1 MKQDRFLIVIL
12 GIIGLLAVAALGSFF
27 MRQNSQSYGPDDT
40 PEGVIR
46 NYVLALNLGD
56 YEKAYGY
63 IATNNL
69 KPDFE
74 DFERRLI
81 ERKSQLLE
89 TTIRIISTEINDNH
103 ATVILNTA
111 REGVD
116 PFNQARGYS
125 QSAALIF
132 QDGSWKIVDMPYS
145 LWY

>member
-103 ATVILNTA
+103 ATIILNTA